1 MPYGMSRGARCDCQR
16 SLDPHQTM
24 MVPLVEKTT
33 QPFVSFPSHAGLP
46 LTEQPKLRFAV
57 GTFDSWSQVREA
69 LRDLRAR
76 GLILDRFNCLAL
88 ERLFPGKTIIAPDH
102 EPVAVQTL
110 QFPSSSERIA
120 CTSGPLANCL
130 MERLASGAPNLK
142 HALGLWLI
150 PRHAAHFQD
159 AVQEGRILLWIRVA
173 DADDERRAYQG
184 LLAHSS
190 NSVGVHDLALPGEQ

>member
-1 MPYGMSRGARCDCQR
+1 
-16 SLDPHQTM
+16 
-24 MVPLVEKTT
+24 
-33 QPFVSFPSHAGLP
+33 

-76 GLILDRFNCLAL
+76 GLVLDSFNCLAL
-88 ERLFPGKTIIAPDH
+88 KRLFSGKTIMAPDH
-102 EPVAVQTL
+102 EPMAVQPL
-110 QFPSSSERIA
+110 PFPGSCELIA

-130 MERLASGAPNLK
+130 MERLASGAASLK
-142 HALGLWLI
+142 QALGLWLI

-159 AVQEGRILLWIRVA
+159 AIKADRILLWIRVS
-173 DADDERRAYQG
+173 DADDERRAYQS

-190 NSVGVHDLALPGEQ
+190 NSVGVHDLVLPGEQ